1 MRIIGGALGGRR
13 VNPPANM
20 PHTRPTT
27 DMAKEGLFNILE
39 NNLDMETLKTLD
51 LFGGTGSISYEL
63 ASRGARDLTVVEKDP
78 AMHGFIQATAKAL
91 GLRNYKTIRMDVF
104 RYIDQCTESFDLIF
118 AGPPYALTTIDEIPR
133 LIVKKRLLNTGGWL
147 VLEHTPRNDYAGYPL
162 YVTQRNYGTTIF
174 SIFVN
179 KELREPAPDA
189 QPQNPN

>member
-1 MRIIGGALGGRR
+1 
-13 VNPPANM
+13 
-20 PHTRPTT
+20 
-27 DMAKEGLFNILE
+27 LE